1 MILHDTISRLRA
13 PLVSSSYGNQSR
25 NWAAATSTTFVVHW
39 SARSVAEVVGD
50 EAQTV
55 TRGKIFGGPD
65 LDLEASDRV
74 LFDGDTY
81 EVDGEIMRSYKQGQL
96 HHVRAFLRRVA
107 VGGASTAATSDPRGS
122 LFARADLLKG
132 AQIGAWDTNGGLLTT
147 NSGARAL
154 TQQAGVQLIRWQPW
168 LTPCD
173 LRGTLCQLTSDWLT
187 GLATARSLAAGGAA
201 VLLIGLPPIWSGHYP
216 GQPDPWSYAWQ
227 QWVVQKTVQAL
238 GPAAADHLLFEMGN
252 EPDNYAGLSGQQYYD
267 TLWAP
272 NVAALKAW
280 ARSTLGQE
288 IFVGGPA
295 WANSYTANLTDIG
308 AWLTACKNAYV
319 ASGNRD
325 HLPDFVSTHTYLSTP
340 SENDTNAHAAAR
352 ISTWGDF
359 YRSLRVLIN
368 STFSGLT
375 DRGFPVADQLK
386 VIDSEYNS
394 TIDNASTVNNSSL
407 FTDAYMINMFDMFRT
422 SGVWAAVEF
431 TIASHGGGALDLLT
445 SGGAAKPLWTSL
457 WAR

>member
-1 MILHDTISRLRA
+1 MSGIPQSMASNVLNATTPTGTSGAPGTFTAFAGSAMKVRLNST
-13 PLVSSSYGNQSR
+13 SST
-25 NWAAATSTTFVVHW
+25 A
-39 SARSVAEVVGD
+39 SAQGTQLTGTGYTA
-50 EAQTV
+50 
-55 TRGKIFGGPD
+55 GG
-65 LDLEASDRV
+65 
-74 LFDGDTY
+74 T
-81 EVDGEIMRSYKQGQL
+81 
-96 HHVRAFLRRVA
+96 A
-107 VGGASTAATSDPRGS
+107 VPAASTASSAGS
-122 LFARADLLKG
+122 NVTLPASSALSWTNG
-132 AQIGAWDTNGGLLTT
+132 SGGAWSIVSFDLTD
-147 NSGARAL
+147 SAAARP
-154 TQQAGVQLIRWQPW
+154 GSV
-168 LTPCD
+168 
-173 LRGTLCQLTSDWLT
+173 TSP
-187 GLATARSLAAGGAA
+187 ASRSPSLME
-201 VLLIGLPPIWSGHYP
+201 
-216 GQPDPWSYAWQ
+216 YAWQ

-238 GPAAADHLLFEMGN
+238 GSAAADHLLFEMGN